1 MSYCLYC
8 EERISKTLSWGTLFI
23 LEADKYSCDKCVQ
36 TFQAIEDKYCQ
47 FCYKRCEQ
55 ECCED
60 CYKWKEIYDGSDPLY
75 KNISIYHY
83 NDKMK
88 DIISRWKYRGD
99 YMLGNLFK
107 QKFQAVFREKFS
119 HMNKNISI
127 VPIPLSK
134 ERLYERN
141 FNQAAQLASF
151 VTPNISNILER
162 THTEKQSKKS
172 RKERLM
178 SKNPFILI
186 EKVQT
191 DVILI
196 DDIYTTGQTVRHAAS
211 LLRQSGCTNIYAF
224 TLVRG

>member
-1 MSYCLYC
+1 MNYCLYC
-8 EERISKTLSWGTLFI
+8 GEKISKTISWGTLFV
-23 LEADKYSCDKCVQ
+23 LEADKYSCEKCVQ
-36 TFQAIEDKYCQ
+36 AFQEIKGEYCRR
-47 FCYKRCEQ
+47 CYKRCEQ
-55 ECCED
+55 ECCDD
-60 CYKWKEIYDGSDPLY
+60 CYKWKVIYDGNDPLH

-88 DIISRWKYRGD
+88 DVISKWKYRGD
-99 YMLGNLFK
+99 YALGDIFK
-107 QKFQAVFREKFS
+107 QKFQTVFQENFS
-119 HMNKNISI
+119 QINKNTLI
-127 VPIPLSK
+127 VPIPLSEK
-134 ERLYERN
+134 RLHERN

-151 VTPNISNILER
+151 LTTNISPILER

-178 SKNPFILI
+178 SKNPFLLR
-186 EKVQT
+186 EKVQS

-211 LLRQSGCTNIYAF
+211 LLKQNGCTNIYAF